1 MWRYLPPLLP
11 LAAFFWFLTQVA
23 PIARGEVREYVWSWV
38 PALGIELAF
47 LLDGLSLGFA
57 LLITGIGAICILYA
71 GAYFARDPRLP
82 SLQIILLLFA
92 LSMLGLV
99 VTDDA
104 MTLYVFWEATTV
116 TSFLLVGF
124 DHEKGKSRDSALQ
137 ALLVTAAGGLALLI
151 ALLLMGNEAG
161 SLRLSEMNAQGDL
174 LRESAFYLGIFWL
187 VVIGA
192 FTKSAQWPFQ
202 FWLPGAMAAPTPVS
216 AYLHSATMVKA
227 GVYLLARFTPA
238 LGGTDVWLWT
248 LTLVG
253 GFTMV
258 QASIWALRQ
267 SDLKLMMAYTTVM
280 ALGALTMLLGQGS
293 AMAVTAAMAF
303 ILVHAFYKAAL
314 FLGVG
319 MIDKGAGTREYPE
332 LGGLARF
339 MPITTAAIAIAALS
353 MAGFPP
359 MFGFIGK
366 ELIYASVEDATM
378 PWFVG
383 GMALAANALM
393 VVCAGVVAI
402 RPFAGRRRI
411 APKAYTADPGWGL
424 WLGPVILAIM
434 GVAGGIF
441 AGRFEEYL
449 VAPMVRAITGS
460 EIGAHLALW
469 HGINPALLLSLVTF
483 AIGIALFFLVDRIR
497 ETLVRADPKTP
508 GTEGGYD
515 RSLQALKDF
524 AAWQTRIVQSGL
536 MTRYLQ
542 TTFVLL
548 GGLIWGA
555 VYFGTPALPP
565 LQLDLDLF
573 EWAVIGIIIASII
586 LVLVTQSRLTAIA
599 GLGGVGAGTGVI
611 FFLYGAIDV
620 GMTQLFV
627 EILVVVFITIAMV
640 RLPRAGHIPFRWV
653 NAVIAGLFGLAI
665 TTALLAVLG
674 TPLDRRLTSFF
685 EATSVLEAHGRNIV
699 NVILV
704 DFRALDTMGEV
715 SVIVISGI
723 AALAALWAGKERKT

>member
-11 LAAFFWFLTQVA
+11 FAAFLWFLPRVL
-23 PIARGEVREYVWSWV
+23 PVARGETGEYVWSWV
-38 PALGIELAF
+38 PGLGIELAF
-47 LLDGLSLGFA
+47 WLDGLSLAFA
-57 LLITGIGAICILYA
+57 LLITGIGTICILYA
-71 GAYFARDPRLP
+71 GTYFARDPRLP

-92 LSMLGLV
+92 FSMLGLV
-99 VTDDA
+99 VADDA
-104 MTLYVFWEATTV
+104 ITFFVFWEATTI
-116 TSFLLVGF
+116 TSYLLVGF
-124 DHEKGKSRDSALQ
+124 DHESAKSRASALQ
-137 ALLVTAAGGLALLI
+137 ALLVTSAGGLTLLI
-151 ALLLMGNEAG
+151 GLLLMGSVADTW
-161 SLRLSEMNAQGDL
+161 RLSGMNAQGDL
-174 LRESAFYLGIFWL
+174 LRASPLYLWIFWL
-187 VVIGA
+187 IALGA

-227 GVYLLARFTPA
+227 GVYMLARFTPA
-238 LGGTDVWLWT
+238 LGGTDVWIWT

-253 GFTMV
+253 AFTMV

-267 SDLKLMMAYTTVM
+267 IDLKMMMAYTTVM

-319 MIDKGAGTREYPE
+319 MIDKGAGTREYTQ
-332 LGGLARF
+332 LGGLGRY
-339 MPITTAAIAIAALS
+339 MPITAIAIAIAALS

-366 ELIYASVEDATM
+366 ELIYGSLEDATW
-378 PWFVG
+378 PWLIG
-383 GMALAANALM
+383 GAALVANALM

-402 RPFAGRRRI
+402 RPFAGRRRM
-411 APKAYTADPGWGL
+411 APRAYTADPGWGL
-424 WLGPVILAIM
+424 WIGPAILAGM
-434 GVAGGIF
+434 GVLGGIL
-441 AGRFEEYL
+441 AGRFEHFL
-449 VAPMVRAITGS
+449 VAPMVSAVTGS
-460 EIGAHLALW
+460 ETGAHLALW
-469 HGINPALLLSLVTF
+469 HGINPALILSLVTF
-483 AIGIALFFLVDRIR
+483 AIGIALYFLIDPIR
-497 ETLVRADPKTP
+497 KALIKADPKSP
-508 GTEGGYD
+508 GTEDGYD
-515 RSLQALKDF
+515 WLLQALKDF
-524 AAWQTRIVQSGL
+524 AAWQTGIVQSGL

-565 LQLDLDLF
+565 LRFDLDLF
-573 EWAVIGIIIASII
+573 EWAVVGIIVGSIV
-586 LVLVTQSRLTAIA
+586 LVLLTPSRLTAIA
-599 GLGGVGAGTGVI
+599 GLGGVGGGIGVI

-640 RLPRAGHIPFRWV
+640 RLPRAGYIPFHRIS
-653 NAVIAGLFGLAI
+653 AVIAVLFGLAI
-665 TTALLAVLG
+665 TAAMLAVLG
-674 TPLDRRLTSFF
+674 TPLDRRLTDFF
-685 EATSVLEAHGRNIV
+685 EATSLAEAHGRNIV

-723 AALAALWAGKERKT
+723 AALAALWAGKERKA